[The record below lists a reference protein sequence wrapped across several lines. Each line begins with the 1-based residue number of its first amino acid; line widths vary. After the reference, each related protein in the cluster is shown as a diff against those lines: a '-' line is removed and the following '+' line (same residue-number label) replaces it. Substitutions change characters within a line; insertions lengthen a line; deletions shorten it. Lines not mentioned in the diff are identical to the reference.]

1 MVKDFNEYL
10 NEGLLDRN
18 ASEFTIVKSQH
29 GDVREQIEVET
40 LKEFRDIYLKRA
52 AENIKEIDLSDLHI
66 KIKPA
71 YGAGVPLTTKMISDI
86 DQVNGRSVADEL
98 RSIVLPYGIT
108 KLDDYI
114 FQLFE
119 KLEKVVLPD
128 TVQIIGNYAF
138 NICKSLKEINIPDGV
153 EHIMTHAFDRC
164 AFERIT
170 LPKSLSGIGS
180 YAFKDCKN
188 LKEINWDVNLEY
200 LSYDNDKKLTIANNV
215 FDGCDNLERINAP
228 KEFTEY
234 LINSF
239 FGTKKIKLYND

>member
-18 ASEFTIVKSQH
+18 ASEFTIVKSH
-29 GDVREQIEVET
+29 NGDVREQIDVKT
-40 LKEFRDIYLKRA
+40 LKEFRGIYMKRV
-52 AENIKEIDLSDLHI
+52 AENIEEIDLSDLNI
-66 KIKPA
+66 KFKPE
-71 YGAGVPLTTKMISDI
+71 YGFGVPLTTKMISDI

-128 TVQIIGNYAF
+128 TVQTIGNYAF
-138 NICKSLKEINIPDGV
+138 NKCKSLKEINIPDGV
-153 EHIMTHAFDRC
+153 EHIMLHAFDRC
-164 AFERIT
+164 GFEHIT
-170 LPKSLSGIGS
+170 LPESLRGIGS
-180 YAFKDCKN
+180 YAFKECKN

-200 LSYDNDKKLTIANNV
+200 LSYDDEKKITIANNI
-215 FDGCDNLERINAP
+215 FDGCDNLEKINAP

-239 FGTKKIKLYND
+239 FGTKKIRLYND